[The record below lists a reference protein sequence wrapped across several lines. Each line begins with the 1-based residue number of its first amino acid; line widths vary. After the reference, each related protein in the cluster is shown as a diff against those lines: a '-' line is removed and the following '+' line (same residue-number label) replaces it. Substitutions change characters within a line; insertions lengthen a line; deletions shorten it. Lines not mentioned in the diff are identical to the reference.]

1 MTRVLYVEDE
11 ALLAISMEGVLVDEG
26 FSVELAFDGSE
37 GLEKASQFVPDIIVT
52 DYMMPKLDGLG
63 MVGILRE
70 QGIDTP
76 VIVTTAVPEE
86 KLAPELLSNVY
97 LYPNSSMHSRG
108 SRPRER
114 ARQAQRRTSTEG
126 FISLGPGRHCCG
138 FYEVPRAGA
147 SLRQTR
153 CPRGSPGTE
162 ACLLRSCA

>member
-70 QGIDTP
+70 QGIDAP

-86 KLAPELLSNVY
+86 KLAPELLSNVDLY
-97 LYPNSSMHSRG
+97 LGKP
-108 SRPRER
+108 
-114 ARQAQRRTSTEG
+114 
-126 FISLGPGRHCCG
+126 F
-138 FYEVPRAGA
+138 
-147 SLRQTR
+147 
-153 CPRGSPGTE
+153 TE
-162 ACLLRSCA
+162 AELVDALTRVAASRKG